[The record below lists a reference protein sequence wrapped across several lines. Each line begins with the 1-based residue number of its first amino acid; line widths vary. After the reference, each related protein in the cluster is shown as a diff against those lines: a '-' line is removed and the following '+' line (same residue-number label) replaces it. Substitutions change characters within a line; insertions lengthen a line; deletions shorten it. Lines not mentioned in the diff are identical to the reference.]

1 VEHPVAKKQADLSS
15 KAKRAPRG
23 AAKKP
28 SKTANA
34 VVSGADM
41 TEDNKRTG
49 SAAATRKAGL
59 SSEVIGQ
66 TAGEVW
72 RVLSERGAQT
82 IPGIKKSVDTTD
94 ELIMAALGWLAREDK
109 LAFETNGRS
118 VSVSLV

>member
-1 VEHPVAKKQADLSS
+1 VAKKQADLSS

-41 TEDNKRTG
+41 TEENKRTG
-49 SAAATRKAGL
+49 SAAAPRKVGF

-66 TAGEVW
+66 TAGDVW
-72 RVLSERGAQT
+72 QVLSERGGQT
-82 IPGIKKSVDTTD
+82 VAGLKKSIDVPD

-118 VSVSLV
+118 VSVALL